1 MLVNEYRKISIKI
14 NFIYKKIL
22 IVENQLAKIE
32 TTFANLDY
40 IKNIMEKTKENN
52 MNSEVNELCTY
63 MKKLTLDKENK
74 IRKPVSPYA
83 FWTKEELNKPPEY
96 MIKFPKEFLKEIRKW
111 SIYLINCE
119 NQVL

>member
-63 MKKLTLDKENK
+63 MKKLTLDK
-74 IRKPVSPYA
+74 
-83 FWTKEELNKPPEY
+83 
-96 MIKFPKEFLKEIRKW
+96 
-111 SIYLINCE
+111 
-119 NQVL
+119 